1 MPARIANKLPPG
13 RRDGIQSYYKSMKTL
28 NSLVLVAFCIGLLAA
43 CESHKPSPRTG
54 NESVADQLAK
64 VRKGMSSDAIKTL
77 LGEPDRIEPTD
88 TPKGNGEQW
97 IYSETTLV
105 RNINGPDAATGH
117 TYMQKFGRGTDRVI
131 VIRFENGV
139 LVSEAF

>member
-1 MPARIANKLPPG
+1 MKL
-13 RRDGIQSYYKSMKTL
+13 L

-43 CESHKPSPRTG
+43 CESHKPLPRTG
-54 NESVADQLAK
+54 NETVAEQLAK
-64 VRKGMSSDAIKTL
+64 VRKGMSSDAIRTI

-88 TPKGNGEQW
+88 TPKGEQW

-105 RNINGPDAATGH
+105 RNINGPDAAAGH
-117 TYMQKFGRGTDRVI
+117 AYMQKFGRGTDRVI
-131 VIRFENGV
+131 LVRFENGV